1 MMQND
6 QNDILFATYR
16 KHPDPQLN
24 GNPLIEALDV
34 MLDKADV
41 LSKLYR
47 PHPTAIDFQE
57 LPNFYKKTQ
66 LNHFRKVISPH
77 PTSFFMYQKFMELI
91 LCGYIDRN
99 PLTANDIRLRT
110 TIGEN
115 AQNGIYD
122 DSLNL
127 TFGMTSAPSCVIT
140 GISGAS
146 KTTTARSVLSLIRQV
161 IPHKEFEGQPF
172 MKEQLTYISFD
183 CAATK
188 SPKALALSFFAAVDK
203 VLNTQ
208 YFQEW
213 ERRSKDSVERFYANM
228 QLVAAKHHIGLI
240 HIDEVQF
247 FLKHIGSSTSP
258 DLAVI
263 ESLFNKIGIPVILSC
278 TLEGL
283 DLFEPVPS
291 SDSTKL
297 PDITTTRRMLSEREF
312 VFGTYPLE
320 SPEFEAIY
328 KEFFP
333 EAICLGGVPSEEFKL
348 RFHQLSAGIP
358 AIINRLARLHHEQII
373 ITKKHSTSDID
384 TLNSVYKSQFRHIN
398 FALEQIRNSN
408 PNEQSTPQQLKNYE
422 KELPRTNNGDAD
434 WENTNTNEGT
444 PLSIA
449 PKVPSM
455 PEYGNS
461 SDSSNKVNIDDEF
474 ESGV

>member
-1 MMQND
+1 MMQNN
-6 QNDILFATYR
+6 QNDTLFATYR

-34 MLDKADV
+34 MLNKEDV
-41 LSKLYR
+41 LSKLHR
-47 PHPTAIDFQE
+47 PHPTANSFQS

-77 PTSFFMYQKFMELI
+77 QTSFYMYHKFMELI

-99 PLTANDIRLRT
+99 PLTASDIRLRT

-115 AQNGIYD
+115 AQKGAYD

-146 KTTTARSVLSLIRQV
+146 KTTTARSVLSLIPQV
-161 IPHKEFEGQPF
+161 IQHKEFEGQPF
-172 MKEQLTYISFD
+172 MQKQLTYVSFD

-203 VLNTQ
+203 VLGTQ
-208 YFQEW
+208 YFQQW

-312 VFGTYPLE
+312 VFGTYSLE
-320 SPEFEAIY
+320 SPEFEEIY

-333 EAICLGGVPSEEFKL
+333 ESICLGGVPSKEFKL
-348 RFHQLSAGIP
+348 RFHRLSVGIP

-373 ITKKHSTSDID
+373 ITKKHSTDDID
-384 TLNSVYKSQFRHIN
+384 TLNSVYKSQFRHID

-408 PNEQSTPQQLKNYE
+408 LNESPTPQQLKNYE
-422 KELPRTNNGDAD
+422 KELPRKNNGNAD
-434 WENTNTNEGT
+434 WENTNANKEK
-444 PLSIA
+444 PLPITA
-449 PKVPSM
+449 KVPEIS
-455 PEYGNS
+455 EYGNS
-461 SDSSNKVNIDDEF
+461 SDSSNTVNIDDDF
-474 ESGV
+474 ESGI